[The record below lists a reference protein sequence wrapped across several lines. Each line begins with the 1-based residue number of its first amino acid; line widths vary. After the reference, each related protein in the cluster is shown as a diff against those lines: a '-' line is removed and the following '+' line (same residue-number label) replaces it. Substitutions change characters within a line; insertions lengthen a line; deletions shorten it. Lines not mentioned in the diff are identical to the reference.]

1 MPLEQ
6 KLGNLTENQLSD
18 RSSDCL
24 MPISKMQQEVM
35 DVMRKDVV
43 TVTVD
48 HTAFAASKIMSDNNV
63 SCIMVMDDQTVVGV
77 LTETDFLK
85 SVAKKVSD
93 FESLKLA
100 DIMTSPVISVPPEM
114 PVFKASQDM
123 EAMHIKRLPVL
134 DDGKLVGIVTQTDL
148 VRAMTSHYMWR
159 NVSDIMNANIA
170 MIDTK
175 ATVTDAAE
183 TMSSHKFS
191 CVIIADEN
199 DPVGILT
206 ERDILNRI
214 VVLQKN
220 PNTVKVQE
228 VMSSPIKNIP
238 PDYSVFLAGKIMND
252 THIRRLVVMEAGRL
266 LGIVTQTDI
275 FKAVKEKLQKEDQ
288 EALALV
294 KESPDC
300 TFFLDP
306 NAVTT
311 YANPAFMELLNI
323 SDAQMIVGKE
333 FLPDQ
338 FWFKPDERNQL
349 LNDLKKGY
357 TRISELTL
365 RTLKGDKIYV
375 TLFTTL
381 IKNKNHGT
389 TGYQGVLYDITAKK
403 TLVNLR
409 KTEEQL
415 RESEKNLLEH
425 NTKLADTIQQQTA
438 DIVQTRDVA
447 MFALAKLAESRDPET
462 GEHLERMR
470 SYSNILARQLSK
482 QGPYVDMIDNKF
494 REDLYRSSPM
504 HDIGKVGIPDIVL
517 LKPGRLSAGEFD
529 IMKEHAVIGAETLER
544 AAQHSQH
551 GSFLTMAVAV
561 ARSHHERFNG
571 SGYPD
576 GIQGQDISLAAR
588 IVALADVYDA
598 LTSARVYKTPLKP
611 EMARNMIEAEKGKH
625 FDSAIVEAFLIRW
638 KDFLE
643 VQDLID
649 SSKPELMESSLSDD
663 LRR

>member
-1 MPLEQ
+1 MPVEQ
-6 KLGNLTENQLSD
+6 ELGNLTENQLSNP
-18 RSSDCL
+18 SPECL
-24 MPISKMQQEVM
+24 TPISKMQQEVM
-35 DVMRKDVV
+35 DVMHKDVV

-48 HTAFAASKIMSDNNV
+48 QTALAASKIMSGNNV
-63 SCIMVMDDQTVVGV
+63 SCIMVMDDQSVVGV

-85 SVAKKVSD
+85 SVAEKVSD

-100 DIMTSPVISVPPEM
+100 DIMTSQVISVPSDM
-114 PVFKASQDM
+114 PISKASQDM

-159 NVSDIMNANIA
+159 NVSDIMNTNID
-170 MIDTK
+170 MINK
-175 ATVTDAAE
+175 SATITDAAK

-191 CVIIADEN
+191 CVIVADGNE
-199 DPVGILT
+199 PVGILT

-214 VVLQKN
+214 VVPQKD

-228 VMSSPIKNIP
+228 VMSSPIKSVP

-252 THIRRLVVMEAGRL
+252 THIRRLIVMEAGRL

-275 FKAVKEKLQKEDQ
+275 FKAVKEKLQKEDE

-300 TFFLDP
+300 TFFLDSDG
-306 NAVTT
+306 VTT

-323 SDAQMIVGKE
+323 SEAQMIVGKE

-338 FWFKPDERNQL
+338 FWFKSEERNQL
-349 LNDLKKGY
+349 LSDLKKGY

-365 RTLKGDKIYV
+365 RTLKDNKIYV

-425 NTKLADTIQQQTA
+425 NNKLADTVQQQTA
-438 DIVQTRDVA
+438 DIVQTRDVT

-482 QGPYVDMIDNKF
+482 QGPYVDLVDNKF

-517 LKPGRLSAGEFD
+517 LKPDRLSAGEFE
-529 IMKEHAVIGAETLER
+529 IMKGHAVIGAETLDR
-544 AAQHSQH
+544 AARHGHH
-551 GSFLTMAVAV
+551 GSFLTMAAAV

-576 GIQGQDISLAAR
+576 GLREHDIPLAAR

-598 LTSARVYKTPLKP
+598 LTSARVYKSPLKP
-611 EMARNMIEAEKGKH
+611 EMARNMIEAEADKH
-625 FDSAIVEAFLIRW
+625 FDPAIVEAFLIRW
-638 KDFLE
+638 NDFLE
-643 VQDLID
+643 VQNIID
-649 SSKPELMESSLSDD
+649 SSKPELMESGVSDD